1 MPEPP
6 PEGPRPSSR
15 LDPGIEEA
23 DLPESPASLPS
34 AALAVHAVSSLQ
46 DRRQADREIWR
57 LAWPTILSQVMASA
71 VSLIDI
77 GMIGRLGTEQI
88 AGVGYATQFLFLVQS
103 ILFSIGIACVALMAR
118 AIGAGEPERARAA
131 LGVSLGLAVVV
142 ALVVSG
148 VVVLIPA
155 PLLGLLDAPPEIIE
169 LTIPYFRLTLGSTV
183 LFSVAIIYESGLRAA
198 KDTRTPMWIVLV
210 LTIVKTIG
218 NALLIFGPFGLPRL
232 ELVGAGLATV
242 IAQAVGVIAFLLAAR
257 RHAERRILWVG
268 WADLR
273 GDGQTFAE
281 VARIALPAIIER
293 VLLNIAIMAYFAL
306 LGRYGPAAIAAYTVG
321 VRILSFSWIPGIG
334 FSTAAATLVG
344 QALGA
349 GDVTGARR
357 AGWRSAR
364 FALLVSIVLGILYA
378 FGRVPLARIFT
389 SDPLVIQELG
399 PFMLVLA
406 LAQPLLGIH
415 FTLGGAL
422 RGAGDTIT
430 PLYAAALGNWGF
442 RVPLAFAASRLFD
455 LDVLWVWLALMF
467 DHLARSIW
475 MVQAFRA
482 GRWSE
487 SNGLDTPRTP

>member
-169 LTIPYFRLTLGSTV
+169 L
-183 LFSVAIIYESGLRAA
+183 FSVVAVSLKKLRAA